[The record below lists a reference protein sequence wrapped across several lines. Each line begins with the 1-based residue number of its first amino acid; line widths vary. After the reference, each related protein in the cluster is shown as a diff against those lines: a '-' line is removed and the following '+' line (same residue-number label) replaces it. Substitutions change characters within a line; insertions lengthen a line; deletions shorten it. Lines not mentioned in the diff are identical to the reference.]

1 MQGVDVVRA
10 LMIYLQIRNIHL
22 MNVHKKVMKIAYNT
36 ENYTD
41 ILKMIAKDIIDNLK
55 QKIDIVNSG
64 ESVTYDTKGV
74 ELYGQD
80 TNESFDYQLVDKNT
94 GVPKSVT
101 REEFIKAG
109 AEKAM
114 RPDRKS
120 LMTIDTENKRVIAK
134 FESFNN
140 SKL

>member
-1 MQGVDVVRA
+1 
-10 LMIYLQIRNIHL
+10 
-22 MNVHKKVMKIAYNT
+22 MKILYKT

-41 ILKMIAKDIIDNLK
+41 LLKMIARDFVDNLK
-55 QKIDIVNSG
+55 QKIDVVNAG
-64 ESVTYDTKGV
+64 DTVTYDTKGI

-80 TNESFDYQLVDKNT
+80 ANESFDYQLVDKNT

-101 REEFIKAG
+101 REEFLKAG

-120 LMTIDTENKRVIAK
+120 LMSIDNTNKRVIAK